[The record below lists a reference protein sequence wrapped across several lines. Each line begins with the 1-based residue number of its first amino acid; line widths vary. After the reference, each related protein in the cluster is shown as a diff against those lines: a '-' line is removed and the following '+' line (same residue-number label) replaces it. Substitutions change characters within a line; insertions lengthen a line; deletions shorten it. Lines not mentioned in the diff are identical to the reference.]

1 MTREMS
7 SRRRCIAIGVA
18 LLAARLA
25 YGFTPTPE
33 IQKAVRAGTFEV
45 VLRKA
50 DKDPLSYEKP
60 LPLELIPYV
69 IRSDHYWSIG
79 SAFAIGPNTYVSAA
93 HVLLSAVGSQF
104 GAPAL
109 RDGEGHVYPV
119 DRVLKFSPQED
130 FIVFT
135 LKDAPDA
142 MPLATTENRNIDEV
156 VLAAGNALGEGV
168 VMRDGLLTSE
178 TPEAQDGRWKWLRFS
193 AAASPGNSG
202 GPLLDESGKVLGV
215 VDAKSPNENLNYA
228 LPIARVLDASSSQA
242 QFDLRYSV
250 KLPNARNAQVA
261 SVQQQFPLPKSFAD
275 FAHAYEDVM
284 LTSARTELQKL
295 QTAQAGDLFPN
306 GDSAKLL
313 ASVYDSPLP
322 VFVQQTNTDTWDEIA
337 PESVVDQD
345 LPNGGLISVG
355 SSLDMTVFRLRR
367 PGAGS
372 DDKFYEDSQQ
382 FMDLLLKG
390 LKLPRQVGDQAI
402 RVTSL
407 GHASNESVLL
417 DRYGRRWKVTR
428 WPLGYT
434 DDYLVCYAL
443 PVPEGYVGM
452 VQVVRSSTAQLID
465 EYVRIL
471 ADVVDVNYSGTL
483 PQWRAFLARGDL
495 RPSVFDHIKLE
506 RDDKQSIGYESQ
518 RLTLH
523 LPKGIV
529 SISDESEVELR
540 MAYMLNGDKLTWD
553 VGGVYVYADRDR
565 HTYVGLQRH
574 VKPANDSDK
583 DLTDLWRRMSARG
596 AGFARIAGHDEAY
609 RNFWIH
615 DAMSAAS
622 GKNPGIDPSASV
634 LYDVFYGTQG
644 SIYPRDMEDAERNL
658 IQATRILE
666 R

>member
-1 MTREMS
+1 MTREMAS
-7 SRRRCIAIGVA
+7 PRCCIAIG
-18 LLAARLA
+18 AAFLSARVA

-45 VLRKA
+45 VLHKA
-50 DKDPLSYEKP
+50 EQDLLSYEKP

-93 HVLLSAVGSQF
+93 HVLVSTIGSQF

-109 RDGEGHVYPV
+109 RDSEGHVYPV

-135 LKDAPDA
+135 LKGAPDA
-142 MPLATTENRNIDEV
+142 AALATNENRSTDEV

-261 SVQQQFPLPKSFAD
+261 SLRTQFPLPKSFAD
-275 FAHAYEDVM
+275 FAHAYQDVT
-284 LTSARTELQKL
+284 LTSLRTELQKL
-295 QTAQAGDLFPN
+295 QTAQASELFPN

-313 ASVYDSPLP
+313 ASVYDSALP
-322 VFVQQTNTDTWDEIA
+322 IFVQQTETDTWDAIA
-337 PESVVDQD
+337 PENVVDQD
-345 LPNGGLISVG
+345 LPNGGRVSVG
-355 SSLDMTVFRLRR
+355 TSLDMTVFRVRR
-367 PGAGS
+367 PGAAS
-372 DDKFYEDSQQ
+372 DDKFYGDSQQ

-390 LKLPRQVGDQAI
+390 LKLPRQVGDQTI

-407 GHASNESVLL
+407 GHASTESVLQ
-417 DRYGRRWKVTR
+417 DRYGRRWKVSR

-434 DDYLVCYAL
+434 DNYLVCYAL

-452 VQVVRSSTAQLID
+452 LHLVPSSTAQVFE
-465 EYVRIL
+465 EYLKIL
-471 ADVVDVNYSGTL
+471 ADVVVVNYSGTL
-483 PQWRAFLARGDL
+483 PQWKAFLARADL
-495 RPSVFDHIKLE
+495 RPSVFDHIKL
-506 RDDKQSIGYESQ
+506 DLNDKQSIGYESQ
-518 RLTLH
+518 RLTVH
-523 LPKGIV
+523 LPAGVV
-529 SISDESEVELR
+529 SISDQSEVELH

-553 VGGVYVYADRDR
+553 VGGVYLYSDRDR

-583 DLTDLWRRMSARG
+583 ELSEQWQRMSVRG
-596 AGFARIAGHDEAY
+596 AGFNRIAGHDEAY

-615 DAMSAAS
+615 DALSAAS
-622 GKNPGIDPSASV
+622 GKNPGIDPSAAV
-634 LYDVFYGTQG
+634 LYDVFYGTQA
-644 SIYPRDMEDAERNL
+644 SVYPRDLEDTERNL